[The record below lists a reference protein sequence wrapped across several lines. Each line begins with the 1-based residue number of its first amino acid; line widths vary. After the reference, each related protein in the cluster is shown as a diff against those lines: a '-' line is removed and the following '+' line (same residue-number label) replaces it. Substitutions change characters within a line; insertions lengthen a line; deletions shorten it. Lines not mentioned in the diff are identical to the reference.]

1 LVNNREDTTFQ
12 HLEEKNIFFSTALTL
27 MSKRMST
34 IIWWAALACLL
45 CGETSGLEITSYYS
59 PRNRERPPRTR
70 TDYIILHTT
79 EGAARGSLRKV
90 RKNGEAHYFVNTDG
104 HVYRVIS
111 KERVAFHAGRSM
123 WRGRTNLDNSSLGIE
138 VVGYHN
144 KSITTAQY
152 QALRELLRQLQSI
165 YHIPDEQ
172 VLSHSMVAYGAP
184 NRWHKRSHRGRKR
197 CGMLF
202 ARESVRKKLGLDKKP
217 RFDPDVKA
225 GRVAVGDHYLAKVL
239 YGRQREVK
247 TAVGRFTADSANII
261 SPGRTAW
268 DIARERYNSPSVI
281 YRFPDGKELRG
292 DRITAWNTIPAGTRV
307 ILCDSQRENEPEG
320 IKVIG
325 RDGKSARAIAG
336 DEYQSRTTIYFLPN
350 GRVRRGDDLTKKELA
365 ALPDKTQMLVGYVD
379 GGYITTRRSAFDICG
394 PRWKLPDTFY
404 RFLNGSIVPGTKIT
418 ANAIPKKTRVFFRN

>member
-1 LVNNREDTTFQ
+1 MNVRRTYDRTMKRGIQSIFAGVILAIVMSGDVSAFQ
-12 HLEEKNIFFSTALTL
+12 
-27 MSKRMST
+27 
-34 IIWWAALACLL
+34 
-45 CGETSGLEITSYYS
+45 ITSYYS

-90 RKNGEAHYFVNTDG
+90 RRNGEAHYFVNTNG
-104 HVYRVIS
+104 HVYRIIS
-111 KERVAFHAGRSM
+111 RERVAFHAGRSM
-123 WRGRTNLDNSSLGIE
+123 WRGKTNLDNYSLGIE

-165 YHIPDEQ
+165 YHIPDER
-172 VLSHSMVAYGAP
+172 VLAHSMVACGAP

-202 ARESVRKKLGLDKKP
+202 VRDSVRKKLGLDKKP

-225 GRVAVGDHYLAKVL
+225 GRLAVGDPYLAKVL
-239 YGRQREVK
+239 YGRKREVK
-247 TAVGRFTADSANII
+247 TAVGRFTADNANII

-268 DIARERYNSPSVI
+268 DIARERYNSPDVI

-292 DRITAWNTIPAGTRV
+292 DRITAWNTISAGTRV
-307 ILCDSQRENEPEG
+307 ILGESQRENEPES

-325 RDGKSARAIAG
+325 QDGKSARAIAG
-336 DEYQSRTTIYFLPN
+336 GEYKSRTTIYFLPD
-350 GRVRRGDDLTKKELA
+350 GRVRRGNDLTEKELA
-365 ALPDKTQMLVGYVD
+365 ALPGKTRMLVGYTD
-379 GGYITTRRSAFDICG
+379 GGYITAKRSAFDICG
-394 PRWKLPDTFY
+394 PRWKLPDTFF
-404 RFLNGSIVPGTKIT
+404 RLSDGSIIPGTKIT
-418 ANAIPKKTRVFFRN
+418 ATSIPKNTMVFFRN

>member
-1 LVNNREDTTFQ
+1 MKRSLQSIVWVLV
-12 HLEEKNIFFSTALTL
+12 LLGFF
-27 MSKRMST
+27 
-34 IIWWAALACLL
+34 
-45 CGETSGLEITSYYS
+45 CGSAFGFKITSYYS

-111 KERVAFHAGRSM
+111 KERVAFHSGRSM

-165 YHIPDEQ
+165 YHIPDER

-202 ARESVRKKLGLDKKP
+202 ARDSVRKKLGLDKKP
-217 RFDPDVKA
+217 CFDPDVKA
-225 GRVAVGDHYLAKVL
+225 RRLAVGDHYLAKVL
-239 YGRQREVK
+239 YGREREVK
-247 TAVGRFTADSANII
+247 TAVSRFTSDSANVI
-261 SPGRTAW
+261 SSGRSAW
-268 DIARERYNSPSVI
+268 DIARERYNSSAVS

-292 DRITAWNTIPAGTRV
+292 DQITAWNAIPAGTRV
-307 ILCDSQRENEPEG
+307 VLGESQRENELEVL
-320 IKVIG
+320 KRIG
-325 RDGKSARAIAG
+325 RDGETAHALAG
-336 DEYQSRTTIYFLPN
+336 DEYNSRTTVYFFPD
-350 GRVRRGDDLTKKELA
+350 GRVRRGDELSEKELRA
-365 ALPDKTQMLVGYVD
+365 IPVKTGMLVGYSD
-379 GGYITTRRSAFDICG
+379 GGYITARRSAFDICG
-394 PRWKLPDTFY
+394 PRWKLSDTFY
-404 RFLNGSIVPGTKIT
+404 RLSDGSIVPGTDIT
-418 ANAIPKKTRVFFRN
+418 ATAIPKKTRVFFRN